1 MKLRP
6 LLTLLFLLPL
16 GPALPA
22 ATPAAAAKPGY
33 TVVIDIK
40 MNEQGVPEDAKVV
53 QSDDPSGDHVLE
65 WTAMAKAKAMKQE
78 PRIKEGHAVKYTV
91 KAPFFFPVEGDEGPD
106 NGQVSRPKISS
117 AVQPVYPAEQAA
129 RGEIGGAILEAVIR
143 ADGTVATVKEL
154 RSTQPVF
161 AQAALAAVQQW
172 KFVPAQQDGKAVESR
187 WRLSISFETDVS
199 RNDWMW
205 RVAPRPS
212 LGSYTVVHRTLPEA
226 APAAGEKPAA
236 PPAGK

>member
-1 MKLRP
+1 MKLRHLLAVLLLATLGQP
-6 LLTLLFLLPL
+6 LR
-16 GPALPA
+16 A
-22 ATPAAAAKPGY
+22 ATQTAAAMPGY

-53 QSDDPSGDHVLE
+53 KSDDPSGDHILE
-65 WTAMAKAKAMKQE
+65 WTAMARAKAVKQE
-78 PRIKEGHAVKYTV
+78 PRMKEGHAVKFTV
-91 KAPFFFPVEGDEGPD
+91 RAPFFFPVESDEGPD
-106 NGQVSRPKISS
+106 NGQISRPKITH
-117 AVQPVYPAEQAA
+117 AVQPIYPAELASQ
-129 RGEIGGAILEAVIR
+129 GEIGGAILEVVIR
-143 ADGTVATVKEL
+143 ADGTVASAKEL

-161 AQAALAAVQQW
+161 AQAALAAVRQW
-172 KFVPAQQDGKAVESR
+172 KFVPAQQEGRAVESR

-212 LGSYTVVHRTLPEA
+212 LGSYTVVHRTQ
-226 APAAGEKPAA
+226 APAAGDKPVA

>member
-1 MKLRP
+1 MKFRSSSAVLILLALGLSRP
-6 LLTLLFLLPL
+6 LQAETR
-16 GPALPA
+16 
-22 ATPAAAAKPGY
+22 PGY

-53 QSDDPSGDHVLE
+53 KSDDPSGDHVLE
-65 WTAMAKAKAMKQE
+65 WTAMAKAKAMKVE
-78 PRIKEGHAVKYTV
+78 PRLKDGQAVKFTV
-91 KAPFFFPVEGDEGPD
+91 RAPFNFPVEGDEGPD
-106 NGQVSRPKISS
+106 NGQITRPKITQ
-117 AVQPVYPAEQAA
+117 AVQPIYPAEQAA
-129 RGEIGGAILEAVIR
+129 VGEIGGAILEAVIR

-161 AQAALAAVQQW
+161 AQAALAAVRQW
-172 KFVPAQQDGKAVESR
+172 TFVPAQQAGKAVESR

-212 LGSYTVVHRTLPEA
+212 LGSYTVIHRTLPA
-226 APAAGEKPAA
+226 ADPAAGTKPAEL
-236 PPAGK
+236 PAGK